1 MQTLGILE
9 PTDVI
14 DAILAGI
21 VRNMQTDTP
30 VDTYHKHTHVITHT
44 DTGAYRQLPENLS
57 TSNLPSGLY
66 PWLRKVHTLPASRKR
81 AP

>member
-14 DAILAGI
+14 DATLAGI

-44 DTGAYRQLPENLS
+44 DTGAYRQLPEKLVYIKLAER
-57 TSNLPSGLY
+57 TVLM
-66 PWLRKVHTLPASRKR
+66 VA
-81 AP
+81 

>member
-30 VDTYHKHTHVITHT
+30 VDTYHKHTHIITHT
-44 DTGAYRQLPENLS
+44 DTGAYRQLPEELVYIKDRPK
-57 TSNLPSGLY
+57 PSDGI
-66 PWLRKVHTLPASRKR
+66 PGSSDT
-81 AP
+81 

>member
-9 PTDVI
+9 PSDVI

-30 VDTYHKHTHVITHT
+30 VDTYHKHTHIITHT
-44 DTGAYRQLPENLS
+44 DTGAYRQLPEKLVYIKLAER
-57 TSNLPSGLY
+57 TVLM
-66 PWLRKVHTLPASRKR
+66 VA
-81 AP
+81 

>member
-14 DAILAGI
+14 EAILAGI
-21 VRNMQTDTP
+21 VRNMQADTP

-44 DTGAYRQLPENLS
+44 DTGAYRQLSEKLVYIK
-57 TSNLPSGLY
+57 L
-66 PWLRKVHTLPASRKR
+66 AKR
-81 AP
+81 TVLMVA